1 MKSEMGAVI
10 RRLRKERNLTQEELA
25 ELLNVSNKTVSKW
38 ESGSGLPDISQLVP
52 LAAVFGVGTDV
63 LFGTYGMDNDREA
76 DKIYAAGFSETDY
89 KKRWDI
95 FQEGL
100 KRLPNNS
107 RILQGAIHTGRWLVW
122 EYRRQGDGRADEIF
136 AETVRLAKLQ
146 ISYGRNLRDVN
157 DAKYCLAEVYSM
169 YGMHDKALDI
179 ADTLP
184 PEYTSVSGVLKA
196 NIKRGAGDIASEIE
210 QREDNIVG
218 FLLAI
223 NNEIYGLGEAYAKLG
238 RYDEAV
244 RTYASFLKA
253 LEIFSSLKDKLKART
268 LFEIKIAQCYESVG
282 DIDKAKEWREK
293 SCMDK

>member
-1 MKSEMGAVI
+1 
-10 RRLRKERNLTQEELA
+10 
-25 ELLNVSNKTVSKW
+25 
-38 ESGSGLPDISQLVP
+38 
-52 LAAVFGVGTDV
+52 
-63 LFGTYGMDNDREA
+63 MDNDREA
-76 DKIYAAGFSETDY
+76 DKIYAAGSQ
-89 KKRWDI
+89 KRI
-95 FQEGL
+95 IKSGGIYSRRAEAFAEQFAHSSGGYTHRQMAGL
-100 KRLPNNS
+100 
-107 RILQGAIHTGRWLVW
+107 

-223 NNEIYGLGEAYAKLG
+223 NNEIYGLGEGYAKLG

-253 LEIFSSLKDKLKART
+253 LEIFSSLKDKLKARRFLKSKSLNAT
-268 LFEIKIAQCYESVG
+268 NRWAISIRLRNG
-282 DIDKAKEWREK
+282 AKNHAWISRV
-293 SCMDK
+293 C